1 VIAVSVPI
9 KWDIARRIIE
19 VLISRYSHML
29 PPATVIELYN
39 SVTNMDANAFVERL
53 YRCVETL
60 AYNGIE
66 DQDIERL
73 MNDLFV
79 SNYFIFF
86 RGLI

>member
-1 VIAVSVPI
+1 MSVPI

>member
-1 VIAVSVPI
+1 VSVPI